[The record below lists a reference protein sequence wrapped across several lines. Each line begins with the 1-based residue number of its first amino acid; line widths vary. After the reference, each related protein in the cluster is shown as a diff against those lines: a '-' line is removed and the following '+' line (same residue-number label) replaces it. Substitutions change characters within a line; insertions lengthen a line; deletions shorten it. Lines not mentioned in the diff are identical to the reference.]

1 MNYLLDTNTV
11 IYLIN
16 DRLGTALP
24 AGRYGVSV
32 ITEIELLSF
41 PDLQPDEE
49 ERIRAFLGV
58 ADRVAITDAV
68 RDQTVALRRLYRL
81 KLPDAII
88 AASAIAENAVLLSN
102 DGQLTSIPNLQLKA
116 VSLKDPPKRA
126 SLPRA

>member
-16 DRLGTALP
+16 DRLATALP

-41 PDLQPDEE
+41 PGIQPDEE
-49 ERIRAFLGV
+49 ERIRAFLAV

-88 AASAIAENAVLLSN
+88 AASAIAENAALLSN

-116 VSLKDPPKRA
+116 VSLKDPSGSAP
-126 SLPRA
+126 LPRP